1 MALPVGWSELDFTH
15 TYTHTPKAKNTDR
28 PVLYGLAIHVFFFRE
43 MVFFFFKSFADFGVD
58 SFGILLL
65 CSKNNFYILDISTY
79 TVPSSVLGLIP
90 GA

>member
-1 MALPVGWSELDFTH
+1 MYFSLEKWF
-15 TYTHTPKAKNTDR
+15 
-28 PVLYGLAIHVFFFRE
+28 
-43 MVFFFFKSFADFGVD
+43 FFFFKSFADFGVD